1 MSSRCEEIGEDL
13 TWEELESMILKALK
27 EHGDRLIVLG
37 DTNVRTSD
45 VVEVLQLLHLVVRK
59 MRRELR

>member
-1 MSSRCEEIGEDL
+1 
-13 TWEELESMILKALK
+13 MILKALK